1 MYSPGS
7 SGAGEE
13 VIENAV
19 DGAEAVAVPATGI
32 GEVRITGQG
41 LGSKGIGPGGGSG
54 AVDAP
59 AVVALRL
66 RLLVAAVVHG
76 GVLVAVVGPGDA
88 PVVATDAGTGQRF
101 GVEDN
106 GGGYAGFHRVR
117 D

>member
-32 GEVRITGQG
+32 GEVRITGRG

-54 AVDAP
+54 AVD
-59 AVVALRL
+59 ALRL

-106 GGGYAGFHRVR
+106 GGGHAGFHRVR